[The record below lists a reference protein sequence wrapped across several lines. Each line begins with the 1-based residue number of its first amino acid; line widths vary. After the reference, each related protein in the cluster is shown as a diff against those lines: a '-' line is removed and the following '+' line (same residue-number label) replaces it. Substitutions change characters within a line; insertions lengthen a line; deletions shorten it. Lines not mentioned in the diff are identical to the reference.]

1 MKEFLYSL
9 DLAASEGYSSYV
21 PIIMVCLLP
30 VLAYAL
36 YRAMPGLIAH
46 FKSVK

>member
-1 MKEFLYSL
+1 MKQFFYNL
-9 DLAASEGYSSYV
+9 DLVAADGYSSYA
-21 PIIMVCLLP
+21 PIVMLCLLP
-30 VLAYAL
+30 VVVYGL